1 MNDWLSTL
9 GENEKEKLKSIDLDN
24 LIEKLFIDDKANER
38 RERRNKIKKDRDNEK
53 KNNDNSKDSSKYIW
67 LWVNLKEFL
76 NKHLLVYED
85 DSTNVNFQPISD
97 EKVEEIDAEDDNDS
111 IGLKVKIL
119 IPVFL
124 FSNLNLIKICLSKN
138 RTQILKMMSFNFYF

>member
-1 MNDWLSTL
+1 MLKDKMNDWLSTL

-67 LWVNLKEFL
+67 L
-76 NKHLLVYED
+76 
-85 DSTNVNFQPISD
+85 
-97 EKVEEIDAEDDNDS
+97 
-111 IGLKVKIL
+111 
-119 IPVFL
+119 
-124 FSNLNLIKICLSKN
+124 
-138 RTQILKMMSFNFYF
+138 